1 VNAAEAPAALAVALR
16 LEDVHAGYDRVE
28 VLHGVSLEVAERRI
42 VVMLGANGAGK
53 TTTLRTVA
61 GVIGP
66 SKGTIELFGSPIQGR
81 PAHQVTRAGV
91 GHVPSGRELFAN
103 LSVADNLSVGGQ
115 AAKAERRP
123 ELLDRVLELFPALKP
138 RLRQRS
144 GSLSGG
150 EQQMLAIG
158 RALMTD
164 PRLLLLDEPSTGL
177 APKVVLALFEVL
189 RRLAQEGLTILLV
202 EQNARLSLEVANHAY
217 VVDNGKIVLSG
228 SGAELQGD
236 RRVVEAYL
244 GVH

>member
-1 VNAAEAPAALAVALR
+1 MSAAGAPAAQAVALG
-16 LEDVHAGYDRVE
+16 LVDVHAGYDRVE
-28 VLHGVSLEVAERRI
+28 VLHGVALEVGERRI
-42 VVMLGANGAGK
+42 VVLLGANGAGK
-53 TTTLRTVA
+53 TTTLRAVA
-61 GVIGP
+61 GVLRP
-66 SKGTIELFGSPIQGR
+66 SRGSITLFGEPIQGR
-81 PAHQVTRAGV
+81 AAHEVTRAGV

-115 AAKAERRP
+115 AARVDRRQQ
-123 ELLDRVLELFPALKP
+123 LLERVLELFPALKG

-177 APKVVLALFEVL
+177 APKVVLALFDVL
-189 RRLAQEGLTILLV
+189 RRLRDEGMTVLLV
-202 EQNARLSLEVANHAY
+202 EQNARLSLELADYAY
-217 VVDNGKIVLSG
+217 VVDNGEIVLSG
-228 SGAELQGD
+228 TGVQLQGD

-244 GVH
+244 GTR